1 MSRRVMRKSGRYQ
14 QVPPVLLRQR
24 NRFIKLFAVALAQL
38 QHGETAPVQTRNLQ
52 VLAEWKIVPA
62 FLYQHLPSPLA
73 ICAHKHALHAL
84 FAFRTQPSL
93 LHGPHVSH
101 YGVKAASSR
110 ILLTSYPFVLT
121 YR

>member
-24 NRFIKLFAVALAQL
+24 NRRIEFLALALAQL
-38 QHGETAPVQTRNLQ
+38 QNGETAPVKARNLK

-62 FLYQHLPSPLA
+62 FLHQHLPNPLA
-73 ICAHKHALHAL
+73 ICDHKHALHAL

-93 LHGPHVSH
+93 PHGPHVSH
-101 YGVKAASSR
+101 HGVKAASSR